1 MWTWRD
7 NARMDKYPAPLM
19 AQDVVPPAKQTG
31 YPEPFKSR
39 VKGRIKRRLG
49 DEFGLKNF
57 GVNLTTLAPGAL
69 SSIRHG
75 HTVQDEFIYVLQ
87 GNPTLITN
95 AGETRLQPGMCAGF
109 KAGAG
114 DAHCLRNDTNEE
126 VRYLEVGDRLPGDD
140 AAYPDDDLAVRIV
153 DGAYVFSHKDGT
165 PY

>member
-1 MWTWRD
+1 
-7 NARMDKYPAPLM
+7 MDKYPAPRH
-19 AQDVVPPAKQTG
+19 AQDVEPAAKQTG

-49 DEFGLKNF
+49 DEFGLTTF
-57 GVNLTTLAPGAL
+57 GVNLTTLAPGAV
-69 SSIRHG
+69 SSVRHG

-114 DAHCLRNDTNEE
+114 DAHHLRNDTNEE
-126 VRYLEVGDRLPGDD
+126 VRYLEIGDRLPGD
-140 AAYPDDDLAVRIV
+140 AAHYPDDDLAVTMV
-153 DGAYVFSHKDGT
+153 DGAYKFSRKDGT
-165 PY
+165 QY